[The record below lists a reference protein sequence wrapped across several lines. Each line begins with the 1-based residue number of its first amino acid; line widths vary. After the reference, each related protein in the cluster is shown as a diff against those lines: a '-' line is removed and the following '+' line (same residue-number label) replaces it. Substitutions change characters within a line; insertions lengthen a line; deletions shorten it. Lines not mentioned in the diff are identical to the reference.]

1 MRDGDGQRDQ
11 IIKGDGGRQPRKY
24 PDAGHRVV
32 AEAFEQAADVH
43 HVRLEAG
50 QKGFANAFGDLPPQR
65 VAGVDPDRPGS
76 QPDADIVLRQK
87 RIESGADRL
96 DRVGKQA
103 AEREQHLVVGAI
115 CGDGLGQR
123 QRIAPDTAKSAP
135 GLRTLEI

>member
-1 MRDGDGQRDQ
+1 MRKRDSQRDQ
-11 IIKGDGGRQPRKY
+11 IIKGDGSRQRRKH

-50 QKGFANAFGDLPPQR
+50 QKGFANGFGDLPPQR
-65 VAGVDPDRPGS
+65 VAGIDPDRPGS
-76 QPDADIVLRQK
+76 QPDPDIVLRQN

-96 DRVGKQA
+96 DRVGKQT
-103 AEREQHLVVGAI
+103 AEREQHLVVRAVGD
-115 CGDGLGQR
+115 DGLGER
-123 QRIAPDTAKSAP
+123 QRIAPDTAKSAC